1 MAPAR
6 PELLAPLRP
15 PAHAWRID
23 PPPFLAPSLRQA
35 PISDDRRSEDGS
47 IKMRRRRLGQ
57 QVEAVLGNASTAL
70 VVGGG
75 LTGVELAAEL
85 AEQLGPGAVT
95 LAVGPT
101 LPSRGTYPGD
111 PGAGLLPGF
120 RDAEPLVEGQE
131 VPVEGAVCPVGR
143 QRPVCFPGPAESLGL
158 AYAPQSAGRAA
169 RKPAVASAA
178 RLSVLARRRRLTSH
192 HHQA

>member
-1 MAPAR
+1 M
-6 PELLAPLRP
+6 
-15 PAHAWRID
+15 
-23 PPPFLAPSLRQA
+23 
-35 PISDDRRSEDGS
+35 
-47 IKMRRRRLGQ
+47 
-57 QVEAVLGNASTAL
+57 
-70 VVGGG
+70 
-75 LTGVELAAEL
+75 AEL
-85 AEQLGPGAVT
+85 AGLLGSGAVT

-101 LPSRGTYPGD
+101 RKERGRYPGD

-169 RKPAVASAA
+169 RKPAVASPGSGDA
-178 RLSVLARRRRLTSH
+178 RAVWTHNQCTQRPLSEGFHL
-192 HHQA
+192 